1 MQKKLHFYAPNK
13 KNYFAC
19 LKCAWELKAESE
31 RLRQMLP
38 VFQHVDQFPRV
49 TSFCLHSQDLSQSRE
64 RLVDCALRTLIADA
78 DQNGQHL
85 HSGRRMLMLLGMRIV
100 T

>member
-1 MQKKLHFYAPNK
+1 MQKKLHFHAPNK
-13 KNYFAC
+13 INYFASF
-19 LKCAWELKAESE
+19 KCVWELKAESE

-49 TSFCLHSQDLSQSRE
+49 TSFCLHSRALSQSRE
-64 RLVDCALRTLIADA
+64 RLVDRALRTLIADA
-78 DQNGQHL
+78 DRNGHHL